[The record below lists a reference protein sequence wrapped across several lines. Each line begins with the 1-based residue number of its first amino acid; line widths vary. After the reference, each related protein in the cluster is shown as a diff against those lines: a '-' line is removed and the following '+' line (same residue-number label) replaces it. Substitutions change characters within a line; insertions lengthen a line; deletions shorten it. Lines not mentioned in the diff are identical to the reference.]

1 MDNSANENQPSRF
14 DHSPSADRQAGPQN
28 PPFENRQSAI
38 RDPQFAITADS
49 PIGIFDSGVGGLT
62 VFRALERRLPN
73 ESLIYLGDTA
83 RVPYGTRSQ
92 ATVER
97 YAIEDA
103 SFIRSKNVKVIVVA
117 CNTASASAANRLRE
131 VFDVPVLGVIRPG
144 ARRAVAATRSGYV
157 GVIATEGTIAS
168 GAYERAMMALNSRL
182 EVISRACPLFVP
194 LAEEGWINH
203 PVTRQVAQEYLAEM
217 RASQV
222 DTLVL
227 GCTHYPILRPLIDE
241 VMGDHIH
248 FIDSGEAVADEVA
261 HLLEERDLM
270 RKRAEPRVEQ
280 FYVTDAAVRFRRVA
294 ELFLGRPLESVE
306 TVELGTI

>member
-1 MDNSANENQPSRF
+1 MDNSASENQSPRF
-14 DHSPSADRQAGPQN
+14 DSTRPASDDSQSSIAGAKALSPELPESR
-28 PPFENRQSAI
+28 
-38 RDPQFAITADS
+38 ITADS

-83 RVPYGTRSQ
+83 RVPYGTRSPE
-92 ATVER
+92 TVKR

-103 SFIRSKNVKVIVVA
+103 GFIRSMNVKAIVIA
-117 CNTASASAANRLRE
+117 CNTVSATAADRLRE
-131 VFDVPVLGVIRPG
+131 VLDVPVIGVIRPG

-168 GAYERAMMALNSRL
+168 GAYERAMLALNTRL

-203 PVTRQVAQEYLAEM
+203 AVTRQVAEEYLAEM
-217 RASQV
+217 RASRV

-241 VMGDHIH
+241 VMGDHIT

-261 HLLEERDLM
+261 RLLEERNLV
-270 RKRAEPRVEQ
+270 RQPREPRTEQ

-294 ELFLGRPLESVE
+294 ELFLGRPLDSVE

>member
-1 MDNSANENQPSRF
+1 MNDSANQNQQP
-14 DHSPSADRQAGPQN
+14 AAGD
-28 PPFENRQSAI
+28 FQSKI
-38 RDPQFAITADS
+38 QDPKSKISADS

-62 VFRALERRLPN
+62 VFRALERRLPG

-83 RVPYGTRSQ
+83 RVPYGTRSPE
-92 ATVER
+92 TVER
-97 YAIEDA
+97 YAVEDA
-103 SFIRSKNVKVIVVA
+103 SFIRSKNIKVIVIA
-117 CNTASASAANRLRE
+117 CNTVSALATNRLRE
-131 VFDVPVLGVIRPG
+131 AFDVPVLGVIGPG

-157 GVIATEGTIAS
+157 GVIATEGTVAS
-168 GAYERAMMALNSRL
+168 GAYERAMLALNPKL

-194 LAEEGWINH
+194 LAEEGWLNH
-203 PVTRQVAQEYLAEM
+203 PVTRQVAEEYLTEM
-217 RASQV
+217 RASRV

-241 VMGDHIH
+241 VMGDHLA
-248 FIDSGEAVADEVA
+248 FIDSGAAVADEVA
-261 HLLEERDLM
+261 HLLEARGLL
-270 RKRAEPRVEQ
+270 RQSAAPRRTS

>member
-1 MDNSANENQPSRF
+1 MPS
-14 DHSPSADRQAGPQN
+14 DLSSEN
-28 PPFENRQSAI
+28 PPSAI
-38 RDPQFAITADS
+38 RHPPSAITADS

-83 RVPYGTRSQ
+83 RVPYGTRSVQ
-92 ATVER
+92 TVER

-103 SFIRSKNVKVIVVA
+103 GFIRSKNVKAIVVA
-117 CNTASASAANRLRE
+117 CNTASAMAANRLRE
-131 VFDVPVLGVIRPG
+131 ALDVPVLGVIGPG
-144 ARRAVAATRSGYV
+144 ARRAVAATQSGYV
-157 GVIATEGTIAS
+157 GVIATEGTVAS
-168 GAYERAMMALNSRL
+168 GAYERAMLALNPRL

-194 LAEEGWINH
+194 LAEEGWLDH
-203 PVTRQVAQEYLAEM
+203 PVTRQVAEEYLTEM
-217 RASQV
+217 RASRV

-241 VMGDHIH
+241 VMGDHIA

-261 HLLEERDLM
+261 HLLESRGLL
-270 RKRAEPRVEQ
+270 RQSSAPRTTR
-280 FYVTDAAVRFRRVA
+280 FYVTDAAIRFRRVA
-294 ELFLGRPLESVE
+294 ELFLGRPLEAVE

>member
-1 MDNSANENQPSRF
+1 MNDSSNQNQ
-14 DHSPSADRQAGPQN
+14 QAVATDP
-28 PPFENRQSAI
+28 QSAI
-38 RDPQFAITADS
+38 RHPPSAINSDS

-83 RVPYGTRSQ
+83 RVPYGTRSVQ
-92 ATVER
+92 TVER

-103 SFIRSKNVKVIVVA
+103 GFIRSKNVKAIVVA
-117 CNTASASAANRLRE
+117 CNTASAMAANRLRE
-131 VFDVPVLGVIRPG
+131 ALDVPVLGVIGPG
-144 ARRAVAATRSGYV
+144 ARRAVAATQSGYV
-157 GVIATEGTIAS
+157 GVIATEGTVAS
-168 GAYERAMMALNSRL
+168 GAYERAMLALNPRL

-194 LAEEGWINH
+194 LAEEGWLDH
-203 PVTRQVAQEYLAEM
+203 PVTRQVAEEYLTEM
-217 RASQV
+217 RASRV

-241 VMGDHIH
+241 VMGDHIA

-261 HLLEERDLM
+261 HLLESRSLL
-270 RKRAEPRVEQ
+270 RQSSVPRTTS
-280 FYVTDAAVRFRRVA
+280 FYVTDAAIRFRRVA
-294 ELFLGRPLESVE
+294 ELFLGRPLEAVE